1 MCFVACILFACTT
14 ASADSTS
21 SQKSWKV
28 TQKGNI
34 LRVSY
39 GSDSDYPQYAA
50 LHLDS
55 SYFRMN
61 YGPNLGWG
69 TSVILLPSFW
79 RKGNYIQGA
88 KIDCKWETVGADII
102 LAISGKIDG
111 LNVTGIVRIIPPKE
125 KMISAK
131 VNINTSGDLVIDER
145 HGEAF
150 KLVMLS
156 SMHISDDK
164 WDSQTAYVDDKSF
177 KLPESEWILEPPLSG
192 LVFGLKGG
200 SSDWKKNAP
209 TIEVSLDR
217 KRWITGW
224 VTESKNPNDENIGF
238 WAASDTILS
247 SWEYTITA
255 KQ

>member
-1 MCFVACILFACTT
+1 
-14 ASADSTS
+14 
-21 SQKSWKV
+21 
-28 TQKGNI
+28 
-34 LRVSY
+34 
-39 GSDSDYPQYAA
+39 
-50 LHLDS
+50 
-55 SYFRMN
+55 
-61 YGPNLGWG
+61 
-69 TSVILLPSFW
+69 
-79 RKGNYIQGA
+79 
-88 KIDCKWETVGADII
+88 
-102 LAISGKIDG
+102 
-111 LNVTGIVRIIPPKE
+111 VRIIPPKE

-164 WDSQTAYVDDKSF
+164 WDSQTAYVDNKSF
-177 KLPESEWILEPPLSG
+177 KLPESEWILEPPLNG

-209 TIEVSLDR
+209 TIEVSLDQ
-217 KRWITGW
+217 KRWIIGW
-224 VTESKNPNDENIGF
+224 VTESKNPNDDNIGF